1 MSHDATTVNAPSG
14 PVPRGDAAG
23 FVRHLPRDLVSGFFV
38 FLIALPLCLGISL
51 ASGFPPVAGVMTAVI
66 GSMVTSMISNSE
78 LTIKGPAAGLIVI
91 VLGAMNSFG
100 FTNGA
105 DPAADAEAYRMTLAV
120 GCAAGVLQLA
130 FGLLKAGAIGE
141 FFPTTVVHG
150 MLAAIGLTIGLKQLP
165 VVFGE
170 KPGKEPLG
178 VLHDLPKILSEVNP
192 GIAVIGLTSLAILF
206 LYPFVRPRLRPA
218 WLRMVPAQML
228 VILVGVPLGMWFD
241 LAHEHTYTFRGH
253 EYPLGES
260 FLVNVPGN
268 LLSAVTFPDFGVFA
282 PGGKIAAAIGW
293 VLMFALVGSLESL
306 LSAKAIDLL
315 DPWKR
320 KTKFD
325 RDLVAVGAANVAASA
340 VGGLPMISEIV
351 RSKANIDNGART
363 RFADVWHGVFLLAF
377 VALAPGLMH
386 RIPLAALAAM
396 LVHTGYRLASP
407 SEFAHM
413 LRVGPEQL
421 LVFVAT
427 IVGVLATDL
436 LVGVGIG
443 IIVKIGVHAMNGVPV
458 RSLLKPYLEV
468 VQAGKDTV
476 QINARGSA
484 VFTNWIPFRREIER
498 LGLVQRQ
505 NVIVNLAGTRLVDH
519 SVMEKLHEVG
529 LDFAQA
535 GLRLEIVGLEAHRG
549 ISAHPRAARKR
560 TDARMQLVCAWADV
574 EAERAL
580 ADRMRRAGFDGWTVT
595 RCERDP
601 GIDGSRRPLLRFEAT
616 VPADVSARFLADLRD
631 DAGELAGVE
640 AVSAPVEAVGAIASS
655 MANARAHA
663 GRA

>member
-1 MSHDATTVNAPSG
+1 
-14 PVPRGDAAG
+14 
-23 FVRHLPRDLVSGFFV
+23 
-38 FLIALPLCLGISL
+38 
-51 ASGFPPVAGVMTAVI
+51 
-66 GSMVTSMISNSE
+66 MISNSE

-100 FTNGA
+100 FTGGA

-120 GCAAGVLQLA
+120 GCVAGVLQLG

-170 KPGKEPLG
+170 KAGKEPLG
-178 VLHDLPKILSEVNP
+178 VIRDLPKVLADVNP

-206 LYPFVRPRLRPA
+206 LYPYVRPRLRPA

-228 VILVGVPLGMWFD
+228 VILVGVPLVIWFD

-268 LLSAVTFPDFGVFA
+268 LVSAITFPDFGVFA
-282 PGGKIAAAIGW
+282 PGGTLLAAIGW

-320 KTKFD
+320 KTQFD
-325 RDLVAVGAANVAASA
+325 RYLVAVGTANVAAAA

-407 SEFAHM
+407 TEFAHM

-421 LVFVAT
+421 LVFVST
-427 IVGVLATDL
+427 IIGVLATDL

-443 IIVKIGVHAMNGVPV
+443 IAVKIGVHALNGVPV

-468 VQAGKDTV
+468 IEAGRDTV

-505 NVIVNLAGTRLVDH
+505 NVIVNLSGTRLVDH

-535 GLRLEIVGLEAHRG
+535 GLRLEVVGLEAHRG

-560 TDARMQLVCAWADV
+560 VDARMQLVCAWADAAS
-574 EAERAL
+574 EAALAER
-580 ADRMRRAGFDGWTVT
+580 MRASGFDAWSTS
-595 RCERDP
+595 RCERAHA
-601 GIDGSRRPLLRFEAT
+601 GESAQRTLLRVEAT
-616 VPADVSARFLADLRD
+616 VPADVAARFLADLRGD
-631 DAGELAGVE
+631 TGELAGVE
-640 AVSAPVEAVGAIASS
+640 AVATPVEAVGALSGGSAPT
-655 MANARAHA
+655 NHRARA
-663 GRA
+663 

>member
-1 MSHDATTVNAPSG
+1 MRHEPTARTAPAG
-14 PVPRGDAAG
+14 PAPAGNLKG
-23 FVRHLPRDLVSGFFV
+23 FVAYMPNDILSGFFV

-100 FTNGA
+100 FTGGA

-120 GCAAGVLQLA
+120 GCVAGVLQLG
-130 FGLLKAGAIGE
+130 FGLIKAGAIGE
-141 FFPTTVVHG
+141 FFPPSVVHG

-170 KPGKEPLG
+170 KAGGDPIG
-178 VLHDLPKILSEVNP
+178 VIRDLPKVLADVNP
-192 GIAVIGLTSLAILF
+192 GIAVIGLMSLAILF
-206 LYPFVRPRLRPA
+206 LYPYLRPRLRPA

-228 VILVGVPLGMWFD
+228 VILVGVPLGIWFD

-268 LLSAVTFPDFGVFA
+268 LLSAITFPDFGVFA
-282 PGGKIAAAIGW
+282 PGGTLPAAIGW

-320 KTKFD
+320 KTRLN
-325 RDLVAVGAANVAASA
+325 RDLVAVGTANVAAAA

-377 VALAPGLMH
+377 VALAPGLIH

-421 LVFVAT
+421 LVFVST

-443 IIVKIGVHAMNGVPV
+443 IAVKIGVHAMNGVPV

-468 VQAGKDTV
+468 IEVGNDTV

-505 NVIVNLAGTRLVDH
+505 NVIVNLSGTQLVDH

-535 GLRLEIVGLEAHRG
+535 GLRLEVVGLEAHRG

-560 TDARMQLVCAWADV
+560 VDARMQFVCAWADAAS
-574 EAERAL
+574 EAALAER
-580 ADRMRRAGFDGWTVT
+580 MRASGFEAWSTS
-595 RCERDP
+595 RCERARADE
-601 GIDGSRRPLLRFEAT
+601 STQRTLLRIEAT
-616 VPADVSARFLADLRD
+616 VPADVAARFLADLRGD
-631 DAGELAGVE
+631 TGELAGVE
-640 AVSAPVEAVGAIASS
+640 AVVTPVEAAGALSS
-655 MANARAHA
+655 GFTPTNHRARS
-663 GRA
+663 

>member
-1 MSHDATTVNAPSG
+1 MSHETTARTAPAG
-14 PVPRGDAAG
+14 PAPAGNLKG
-23 FVRHLPRDLVSGFFV
+23 FVAYMPNDVLSGFFV

-100 FTNGA
+100 FTGGA

-120 GCAAGVLQLA
+120 GCVAGVLQLG

-170 KPGKEPLG
+170 KAGKEPLG
-178 VLHDLPKILSEVNP
+178 VIRDLPKVLADVNP

-206 LYPFVRPRLRPA
+206 LYPYVRPRLRPA

-228 VILVGVPLGMWFD
+228 VILVGVPLGIWFD

-268 LLSAVTFPDFGVFA
+268 LVSAITFPDFGVFA
-282 PGGKIAAAIGW
+282 PGGKLLAAIGW

-320 KTKFD
+320 KTQFD
-325 RDLVAVGAANVAASA
+325 RDLVAVGTANVAAAA

-421 LVFVAT
+421 LVFVST

-443 IIVKIGVHAMNGVPV
+443 IAVKIGVHAMNGVPV

-468 VQAGKDTV
+468 VEVGRDTV

-505 NVIVNLAGTRLVDH
+505 NVIVNLSGTRLVDH

-535 GLRLEIVGLEAHRG
+535 GLRLEVVGLEAHRG

-560 TDARMQLVCAWADV
+560 IDARMQFVCAWADASS
-574 EAERAL
+574 ESALAER
-580 ADRMRRAGFDGWTVT
+580 MRASGFEAWSTS
-595 RCERDP
+595 RCERARA
-601 GIDGSRRPLLRFEAT
+601 GESAQRTLLRVEAT
-616 VPADVSARFLADLRD
+616 VPADVAARFLAELRGD
-631 DAGELAGVE
+631 TGELAGVE
-640 AVSAPVEAVGAIASS
+640 AVATPVEAVGALSGGSS
-655 MANARAHA
+655 QTNHRARA
-663 GRA
+663 